1 MLSGRLLNSTLAIEM
16 KGMREK
22 KEKVEDAAEK
32 TGEAVG
38 KGVKKG
44 TKAINDCG
52 KRIKK
57 GIKKEE

>member
-1 MLSGRLLNSTLAIEM
+1 M

-22 KEKVEDAAEK
+22 KEKVEDASEK

-52 KRIKK
+52 KRIKN
-57 GIKKEE
+57 GIRRKNKKD